1 MTHWIEPYAIPSNA
15 AAGSGAEDRT
25 VKYRDGRTT
34 TQRQMT
40 GTGMTYA
47 DTEQFITYDPTRS
60 RPVNITGTVNMQGYL
75 DWLDKNGY
83 GLERVIAQ

>member
-1 MTHWIEPYAIPSNA
+1 
-15 AAGSGAEDRT
+15 

-34 TQRQMT
+34 TQRRMT

-60 RPVNITGTVNMQGYL
+60 RPDNITGIVNMDSYRA
-75 DWLDKNGY
+75 WLLLNGY
-83 GLERVIAQ
+83 DLGNLTIN

>member
-1 MTHWIEPYAIPSNA
+1 
-15 AAGSGAEDRT
+15 

-60 RPVNITGTVNMQGYL
+60 RSDNITGTVNMDSYRA
-75 DWLDKNGY
+75 WLLLNGY
-83 GLERVIAQ
+83 DLKYLTVQ